1 MKRRVMTCVFLAGGE
16 ESGGFLGKGKLE
28 WKGRKRAWR
37 TSENVSV
44 IFPQ

>member
-1 MKRRVMTCVFLAGGE
+1 MICVFLAGVE
-16 ESGGFLGKGKLE
+16 ESGVFLGKGKLE